1 MAGSSSSNNMIFIDG
16 EASAQLQELARFL
29 GELKKV
35 EKVDEYIS
43 QNNTARALVAESV
56 GGVLAKAPE
65 DKLEAVYN
73 QLFGIVAES
82 KDELKL
88 ESVAGEI
95 AQDVA
100 ANAESGAGGLRVLNN
115 LYNILVGENTKELGS
130 ARAVVFEAMVALATR
145 TQLLGMTIVPLVGRL
160 PAMFGEW
167 GISANDR
174 VRVLMD
180 VRKAL
185 DAAQLGSEAY
195 ETELVLLDV
204 VGASLSSSSASQ
216 SSAAAAEVAASAIVR
231 FANLSAVCDLD
242 ALASLGSVQELSK
255 NGGLGDAG
263 KLLDA
268 LLSSDFKQ
276 WRGFAEANSEMLQR
290 LGVDASK
297 ANDKM
302 RLLTVAS
309 LAAENLGRDVPF
321 GTVAQA
327 IEVDEDDVEMWIID
341 VIRSGLI
348 QGKMNQVSRT
358 VLPTRTTYRQF
369 GADQWKA
376 LGERLDQ
383 WKQSLEQ
390 LQPVIAN
397 AKLVAQQQA
406 MQMAGQA
413 RVTIKD

>member
-1 MAGSSSSNNMIFIDG
+1 
-16 EASAQLQELARFL
+16 
-29 GELKKV
+29 
-35 EKVDEYIS
+35 
-43 QNNTARALVAESV
+43 
-56 GGVLAKAPE
+56 
-65 DKLEAVYN
+65 
-73 QLFGIVAES
+73 
-82 KDELKL
+82 
-88 ESVAGEI
+88 
-95 AQDVA
+95 
-100 ANAESGAGGLRVLNN
+100 
-115 LYNILVGENTKELGS
+115 
-130 ARAVVFEAMVALATR
+130 
-145 TQLLGMTIVPLVGRL
+145 
-160 PAMFGEW
+160 
-167 GISANDR
+167 
-174 VRVLMD
+174 
-180 VRKAL
+180 
-185 DAAQLGSEAY
+185 
-195 ETELVLLDV
+195 
-204 VGASLSSSSASQ
+204 
-216 SSAAAAEVAASAIVR
+216 
-231 FANLSAVCDLD
+231 
-242 ALASLGSVQELSK
+242 
-255 NGGLGDAG
+255 
-263 KLLDA
+263 
-268 LLSSDFKQ
+268 
-276 WRGFAEANSEMLQR
+276 MLQR

>member
-1 MAGSSSSNNMIFIDG
+1 MAGSSSNNNMIFIDG
-16 EASAQLQELARFL
+16 EASAQLQELARL
-29 GELKKV
+29 IGELKKV
-35 EKVDEYIS
+35 EKVDEYVS
-43 QNNTARALVAESV
+43 QNNTARALVTESV

-88 ESVAGEI
+88 VSVAGEI

-130 ARAVVFEAMVALATR
+130 ARAVVFEAMVVLATR

-167 GISANDR
+167 GISASDR
-174 VRVLMD
+174 VRILMD
-180 VRKAL
+180 VRNAL

-204 VGASLSSSSASQ
+204 VDASSSSSQ
-216 SSAAAAEVAASAIVR
+216 GSAAAAEVAASAIVR

-255 NGGLGDAG
+255 SGGLGDAG

-276 WRGFAEANSEMLQR
+276 WRGFAEANSEVLQR

-297 ANDKM
+297 ASDKM

>member
-1 MAGSSSSNNMIFIDG
+1 MAGSSSSSNNNNMIFIDG

-35 EKVDEYIS
+35 ESVDEYVS

-204 VGASLSSSSASQ
+204 VGASSSSSPSSASQ

-276 WRGFAEANSEMLQR
+276 WRGFAE
-290 LGVDASK
+290 
-297 ANDKM
+297 
-302 RLLTVAS
+302 
-309 LAAENLGRDVPF
+309 
-321 GTVAQA
+321 
-327 IEVDEDDVEMWIID
+327 
-341 VIRSGLI
+341 
-348 QGKMNQVSRT
+348 
-358 VLPTRTTYRQF
+358 
-369 GADQWKA
+369 
-376 LGERLDQ
+376 
-383 WKQSLEQ
+383 
-390 LQPVIAN
+390 
-397 AKLVAQQQA
+397 
-406 MQMAGQA
+406 
-413 RVTIKD
+413 

>member
-1 MAGSSSSNNMIFIDG
+1 MAGSSSSNMIFIDG

-35 EKVDEYIS
+35 EKVDEYVS

-82 KDELKL
+82 KDDLKL

-180 VRKAL
+180 VRRAL

-204 VGASLSSSSASQ
+204 VGASSSSASQ

-297 ANDKM
+297 ASDKM

-341 VIRSGLI
+341 
-348 QGKMNQVSRT
+348 
-358 VLPTRTTYRQF
+358 
-369 GADQWKA
+369 
-376 LGERLDQ
+376 
-383 WKQSLEQ
+383 
-390 LQPVIAN
+390 
-397 AKLVAQQQA
+397 
-406 MQMAGQA
+406 
-413 RVTIKD
+413 